1 MMALAM
7 LLPSVFP
14 KWFTPAGDAVLA
26 GGTLEFFAVGTTTPK
41 SVYADYQQLSA
52 IGNVV
57 TLDGAGDATIFLGSG
72 GYKVIL
78 KDSLGAQLDL
88 VDGIFGT
95 SGGSAVD
102 SNATYGFFKVYN
114 DLRALATAIDVA
126 YVAGRDEEG
135 DGGEGWLQLQP
146 GVVAHDDDGIFLAAA
161 GGSIEYKRIFDAVI
175 NPEWYGVRYAVSV
188 DQSVA
193 LLRALNASAAVNFPV
208 LATDRIFL
216 AQNVAAPVGA
226 SLVTGQDAYFQANA
240 SVSLTFQ
247 AGTRFDGRGV
257 AFSGTV
263 QPIFAAGTVDAIRLS
278 WMGGTGAEKWTR
290 LLASTVAT
298 IPVLMDE
305 STSLTSGLTIP
316 ASLPLEPVGGAVVT
330 FNGAAWLEVGTLN
343 FRSAVQWAAFAVD
356 TYVGNVAIGS
366 DVCYME
372 WFGGSPSNTGEQ
384 NAIPFKCCMKAQRL
398 DLMGGSVTY
407 TVTSTNPLAYSNPG
421 VVQFV
426 GNSSTI
432 NINQDLDITVVE
444 TNQITIGGSGTFNVG
459 AGVFRNSLIIMKLT
473 GGAKSARNSQLS
485 DVDKIA
491 QSNDST
497 IYGGLTAIEGRLD
510 NCTITLPGTVAVNDS
525 YTFTGCKF
533 TKSEAQHLPAF
544 SFPVTQKHQIF
555 QSCSFDIDGALLYS
569 ENTSLV
575 VDLVACTDSDNWAK
589 GIHNGFAT
597 VNLVG
602 CNCRGNSTATT
613 VDGVGQQL
621 FDPVIA
627 TRKPGMRIDIPSQ
640 VVTSSL
646 TGWKGVN
653 VGTLSTDGLAI
664 IIGTATALGSS
675 PWDASTLRFAG
686 SGSGLA
692 SPMGLMD
699 QVWRYGGQMTLKVE
713 YPVGV
718 APDPAT
724 KIKVA
729 FVQPKIGLDPII
741 YRVSHQVLGQNTS
754 APLAP
759 IAGAKSKNYVNIW
772 GGQVTMKTP
781 NVGGGW
787 DATDEWGDVPQA
799 LALDTAISGIPR
811 IVIYN
816 EGSGLIPVGTKIT
829 LDLGAYMP
837 TTEQYKAYW
846 PETPFGILIGDA
858 IQSVRQVPYNLG
870 GPWKT
875 PYCFRSGDANGVEIA
890 LNRVDYDAYPSPP
903 TMVNLPVTV
912 WANGTTL
919 NGSYS

>member
-1 MMALAM
+1 MALAM

-26 GGTLEFFAVGTTTPK
+26 GGSLEFYAVGTTTPK

-52 IGNVV
+52 LGSVV

-78 KDSLGAQLDL
+78 KDALGAQLDV

-95 SGGSAVD
+95 GGAAAVD

-126 YVAGRDEEG
+126 YVAGRDAEG
-135 DGGEGWLQLQP
+135 DGGEGWFQLQP

-161 GGSIEYKRIFDAVI
+161 GGSIEYKRIFDTAI

-193 LLRALNASAAVNFPV
+193 LLRALNASAAVNFPALV
-208 LATDRIFL
+208 TDRVFL
-216 AQNVAAPVGA
+216 AQNVLVPVGA
-226 SLVTGQDAYFQANA
+226 SLVAGQDAYFQADA

-257 AFSGTV
+257 AFSGAV
-263 QPIFAAGTVDAIRLS
+263 QPVFVAGTVDAIRLS
-278 WMGGTGAEKWTR
+278 WMGGTGAEKWAR

-316 ASLPLEPVGGAVVT
+316 ANLPLEPVGGAVVT
-330 FNGAAWLEVGTLN
+330 FNGAAWLEVGSLN
-343 FRSAVQWAAFAVD
+343 FRSPIQWAAFAAD
-356 TYVGNVAIGS
+356 TYVGNIAIGS

-372 WFGGSPSNTGEQ
+372 WFGGSPANTGNQ
-384 NAIPFKCCMKAQRL
+384 NAIPFRVCMKAQRL

-459 AGVFRNSLIIMKLT
+459 AGVFRNSIILMKLT

-485 DVDKIA
+485 DVDKIV

-533 TKSEAQHLPAF
+533 IKNEAQHLPAF
-544 SFPVTQKHQIF
+544 SFPITPKHQIF
-555 QSCSFDIDGALLYS
+555 QSCSFAIDGALLYS
-569 ENTSLV
+569 ENTGLV
-575 VDLVACTDSDNWAK
+575 VDLVACTDSDNWTK
-589 GIHNGFAT
+589 GIHNGYAT
-597 VNLVG
+597 VNLIG

-627 TRKPGMRIDIPSQ
+627 TRKPGMRIDTPSQ

-646 TGWKGVN
+646 TGWKGAN
-653 VGTLSTDGLAI
+653 VGTLTTDGLSI
-664 IIGTATALGSS
+664 IIGTTTAFGSS
-675 PWDASTLRFAG
+675 PWDASTLRFIG

-699 QVWRYGGQMTLKVE
+699 QVWRYGGQMTLRVE
-713 YPVGV
+713 YPAGV
-718 APDPAT
+718 SPDPAA
-724 KIKVA
+724 KICAA
-729 FVQPKIGLDPII
+729 FVTPRLNNVLDGLLLTDHH
-741 YRVSHQVLGQNTS
+741 SHGASTGAS
-754 APLAP
+754 LAP
-759 IAGAKSKNYVNIW
+759 TTAAKAANFVNIW
-772 GGQVTMKTP
+772 GGQVTIKTP
-781 NVGGGW
+781 NIDGVFYRCQ
-787 DATDEWGDVPQA
+787 DEWGDTIFEDWYNQPIQ
-799 LALDTAISGIPR
+799 GIPR

-816 EGSGLIPVGTKIT
+816 EGSGLVPVGTKIA

-837 TTEQYKAYW
+837 TAEQYRAFW
-846 PETPFGILIGDA
+846 PDTPFA
-858 IQSVRQVPYNLG
+858 IINGNATHSVQSPPNGTL
-870 GPWKT
+870 WET
-875 PYCFRSGDANGVEIA
+875 PYCFRFGDHMGVQIAKNRPDYSGGG
-890 LNRVDYDAYPSPP
+890 PPP
-903 TMVNLPVTV
+903 TPTNLPVTV
-912 WANGTTL
+912 WADGTTL

>member
-1 MMALAM
+1 MSIGFI
-7 LLPSVFP
+7 LPSVFP

-41 SVYADYQQLSA
+41 SVYADYQQLSM

-95 SGGSAVD
+95 GGSAAVD

-114 DLRALATAIDVA
+114 DLRAISTAIDVA

-135 DGGEGWLQLQP
+135 DGGEGWFQLQP
-146 GVVAHDDDGIFLAAA
+146 GVVAHDDDGIFLAAV
-161 GGSIEYKRIFDAVI
+161 GGSIEYKRIFDSAI
-175 NPEWYGVRYAVSV
+175 SPEWYGVRYAVSV

-193 LLRALNASAAVNFPV
+193 LLQALNASAAVNFPV
-208 LATDRIFL
+208 LVTDRIFL

-278 WMGGTGAEKWTR
+278 WMGGTGAEKWAR

-316 ASLPLEPVGGAVVT
+316 ANLALEPVGGAVVT

-343 FRSAVQWAAFAVD
+343 FRSAVQWAAFAVY

-372 WFGGSPSNTGEQ
+372 WFGGSPANTGNQ
-384 NAIPFKCCMKAQRL
+384 NAIPFKVCMKAQRL
-398 DLMGGSVTY
+398 DLMGNSIY
-407 TVTSTNPLAYSNPG
+407 TVTSTNPLTYSNPG

-444 TNQITIGGSGTFNVG
+444 TNQITIGGSGTFKVG
-459 AGVFRNSLIIMKLT
+459 AGIFRNSLISMKLT
-473 GGAKSARNSQLS
+473 GGAKSARNSQLF
-485 DVDKIA
+485 DVNKIV

-497 IYGGLTAIEGRLD
+497 IYGGLVEIGGKLD
-510 NCTITLPGTVAVNDS
+510 NCVITLPGTVQVNAG
-525 YTFTGCKF
+525 YTITGCTF
-533 TKSEAQHLPAF
+533 GKSESQHLPAF
-544 SFPVTQKHQIF
+544 SFPTDPTHAIF
-555 QSCSFDIDGALLYS
+555 SGCSFDIDGLLCYS

-575 VDLVACTDSDNWAK
+575 VDLVACTDSDNWSK
-589 GIHNGFAT
+589 GIHNGYAT
-597 VNLVG
+597 VNLIG
-602 CNCRGNSTATT
+602 CNCRRGNSTITLIDGITNKLYADDPSARLDGYDVTAGVIIPT
-613 VDGVGQQL
+613 GSTSNWHGAGVGSL
-621 FDPVIA
+621 
-627 TRKPGMRIDIPSQ
+627 
-640 VVTSSL
+640 SSDGTNIIL
-646 TGWKGVN
+646 GVST
-653 VGTLSTDGLAI
+653 TLST
-664 IIGTATALGSS
+664 TPWGSN
-675 PWDASTLRFAG
+675 TLRWSGINADG
-686 SGSGLA
+686 SGTMPLTLSL
-692 SPMGLMD
+692 
-699 QVWRYGGQMTLKVE
+699 VWRYCGQFVVTVE
-713 YPVGV
+713 YPDDTY
-718 APDPAT
+718 ADAS
-724 KIKVA
+724 KLC
-729 FVQPKIGLDPII
+729 IGLVVPAIPTQIPAYAPGVTD
-741 YRVSHQVLGQNTS
+741 HHVLGQITPMQLPQS
-754 APLAP
+754 Q
-759 IAGAKSKNYVNIW
+759 AGPKLKNVGNIW
-772 GGQVTMKTP
+772 GGQVDI
-781 NVGGGW
+781 NFGEGLYL
-787 DATDEWGDVPQA
+787 DLSDEWGDVYYSAWGPTV
-799 LALDTAISGIPR
+799 LRGLPR
-811 IVIYN
+811 FVIWD
-816 EGSGLIPVGTKIT
+816 ELGGTLPAGTKISIT
-829 LDLGAYMP
+829 VGAYAP
-837 TTEQYKAYW
+837 ATEQYNKHWAERPFALIGGIGLQSVNGLTQATHLLW
-846 PETPFGILIGDA
+846 ETPYMYRGGDQA
-858 IQSVRQVPYNLG
+858 GFQ
-870 GPWKT
+870 
-875 PYCFRSGDANGVEIA
+875 IA
-890 LNRVDYDAYPSPP
+890 KARLCTLDIA
-903 TMVNLPVTV
+903 VNQQITV
-912 WANGTTL
+912 WTNGTTL